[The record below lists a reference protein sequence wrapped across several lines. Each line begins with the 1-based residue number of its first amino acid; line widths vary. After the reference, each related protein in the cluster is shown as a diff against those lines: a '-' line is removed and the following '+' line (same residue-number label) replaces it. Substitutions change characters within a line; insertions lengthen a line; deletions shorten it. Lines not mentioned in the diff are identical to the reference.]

1 MKVKAGIAMTINELR
16 HLFRENQLVEAIIEP
31 AIQEGGWVVEF
42 RHARGGFVFM
52 TDSHG
57 EECLYEDLD
66 AASKS
71 AMAVGF
77 QQVRIEDR

>member
-1 MKVKAGIAMTINELR
+1 MKTSLLKPL
-16 HLFRENQLVEAIIEP
+16 LNQQFKKVD
-31 AIQEGGWVVEF
+31 GVVEF
-42 RHARGGFVFM
+42 RHARGGFVFL

>member
-1 MKVKAGIAMTINELR
+1 M
-16 HLFRENQLVEAIIEP
+16 
-31 AIQEGGWVVEF
+31 EF
-42 RHARGGFVFM
+42 RHARGGFVFL

-77 QQVRIEDR
+77 QQVRIEDWGEKACAQRLYNSASVSTSHTRCGVAEIST